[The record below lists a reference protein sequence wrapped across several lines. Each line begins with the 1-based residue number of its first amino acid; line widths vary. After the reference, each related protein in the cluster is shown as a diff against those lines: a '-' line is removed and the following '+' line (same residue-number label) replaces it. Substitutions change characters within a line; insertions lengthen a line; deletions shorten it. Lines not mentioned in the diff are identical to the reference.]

1 MNFKFI
7 RSMSIALLLTVVL
20 TLSHTIDVFAQPIN
34 LGFSQLI
41 ATNTFEGTAEKVEGK
56 IQETFANLKG
66 DRENQVRGKVKQAEG
81 AIRSAPGMKSEA
93 EIRDQ
98 TKQVEGNVRKY
109 QTDDRQAGDLKDAL
123 D

>member
-1 MNFKFI
+1 MNFKLI
-7 RSMSIALLLTVVL
+7 RSCAIAFLLAVAL
-20 TLSHTIDVFAQPIN
+20 TLVQSIDVFAQPID
-34 LGFSQLI
+34 LEFSQLL

-56 IQETFANLKG
+56 IQETFGNLKG
-66 DRENQVRGKVKQAEG
+66 DREQQVRGKVKQAEG

-109 QTDDRQAGDLKDAL
+109 QTDERQAGDLQDAL

>member
-7 RSMSIALLLTVVL
+7 RSISIALLLAVVL
-20 TLSHTIDVFAQPIN
+20 TIGYTIDVFAQPIN
-34 LGFSQLI
+34 AEFSQLI

-56 IQETFANLKG
+56 IQETFGNLKG
-66 DRENQVRGKVKQAEG
+66 DREHQVRGKVKQAEG
-81 AIRSAPGMKSEA
+81 AIRSAPGMRSEA

-109 QTDDRQAGDLKDAL
+109 QTEERQASDLKDAL
-123 D
+123 Q

>member
-7 RSMSIALLLTVVL
+7 RSVSIALVLAVVL
-20 TLSHTIDVFAQPIN
+20 TLGYTIDVFAQPIN
-34 LGFSQLI
+34 LGFGQLF

-56 IQETFANLKG
+56 IQETFGNLKG
-66 DRENQVRGKVKQAEG
+66 DREQQVRGKVKQTEG

-98 TKQVEGNVRKY
+98 TKQVEGNVRQY
-109 QTDDRQAGDLKDAL
+109 QTEDRQAGNLQNAL

>member
-7 RSMSIALLLTVVL
+7 RSISIALLLAVAL
-20 TLSHTIDVFAQPIN
+20 TFGHAIDVFAQPIN
-34 LGFSQLI
+34 LGFSQLL

-109 QTDDRQAGDLKDAL
+109 QTDDRQAGDIKDAL

>member
-1 MNFKFI
+1 MNFNFI
-7 RSMSIALLLTVVL
+7 RSISIALLLALVM
-20 TLSHTIDVFAQPIN
+20 TLSYTFDVFAQPIN
-34 LGFSQLI
+34 LGFSQLL

-56 IQETFANLKG
+56 IQETFGNLKG

>member
-7 RSMSIALLLTVVL
+7 RSISIALLLALVL
-20 TLSHTIDVFAQPIN
+20 TLTQTIDVFARPID
-34 LGFSQLI
+34 LGFSQLL

-56 IQETFANLKG
+56 IQETFGNLKG
-66 DRENQVRGKVKQAEG
+66 DREHQVRGKVKQAEG
-81 AIRSAPGMKSEA
+81 AIRSAPGMRSEA

-123 D
+123 Q